1 MNKCFIQL
9 DDVLRNGEILPYQV
23 YRGCLR
29 MDGQT
34 MVNLEIFR
42 NNDDGG
48 PSGRC
53 LFQIQGLK
61 DGINIFY

>member
-1 MNKCFIQL
+1 MNSHFLQL
-9 DDVLRNGEILPYQV
+9 DDVLRNGDVLPYQV

-48 PSGRC
+48 PSGTC

-61 DGINIFY
+61 DRCDVFY